1 MIKLKELLPEIS
13 LMSGDAGSDGLK
25 DIFDVAFKNG
35 MLPKKYRT
43 LFWAG
48 EDEAKNIPRE
58 YIGKNLTAKDKKE
71 IEKHIELNK
80 VTPEILAY
88 LDKYEKVGSS
98 GNYVMIMKKSAKE
111 LNFMLCDKT
120 AKYLTDFFMGTIRAE
135 RGNRSYSFTS
145 KKAFNLKTYQIH
157 WSNIAV
163 EHKGKGLGKL
173 MYTMVYEYISGPLG
187 AALVSDSM
195 LFQGSQKMWMQ
206 YIPTIASY
214 FGIVVEDVFFPIDK
228 SEVGSDVMGGSVNA
242 MVAMQTMPTEIR
254 KLAYNVKGL
263 SFKRGEYG
271 VIRVREGINQ
281 KLEKQDSS
289 NTVSSRWQDWD
300 DVRLDKPKKK
310 VKPVQIYFSD
320 LVDESNSIQILLKKM
335 DYDYDMSR
343 DMLVSNTGDVSNL
356 KSCVFSFTNMNV
368 IIKQGAGKLVMI
380 PI

>member
-1 MIKLKELLPEIS
+1 MIKLKHLIPEIS
-13 LMSGDAGSDGLK
+13 LMSGDAGSDKMK
-25 DIFDVAFKNG
+25 DIFDNAFRAG
-35 MLPKKYRT
+35 VLPKKYRN
-43 LFWAG
+43 LYWAD
-48 EDEAKNIPRE
+48 EDEAKDVPDK

-71 IEKHIELNK
+71 IEKHIELNQ
-80 VTPEILAY
+80 VTPQILDY
-88 LDKYEKVGSS
+88 LNKYETVASS
-98 GNYVMIMKKSAKE
+98 GNYTMILKKSPKE
-111 LNFMLCDKT
+111 WNFLLCDKN
-120 AKYLTDFFMGTIRAE
+120 AKYLTEFFIGVIRVE
-135 RGNRSYSFTS
+135 KGVRSYSFS
-145 KKAFNLKTYQIH
+145 PKKAFNLDVYQIH
-157 WSNIAV
+157 WSNIAL
-163 EHKGKGLGKL
+163 EYKGQGMGKL
-173 MYTMVYEYISGPLG
+173 MYTMVYEYIAGKLKG
-187 AALVSDSM
+187 ALLSDSM

-271 VIRVREGINQ
+271 VIRVREDINQ

-310 VKPVQIYFSD
+310 EKPVQIYFSD